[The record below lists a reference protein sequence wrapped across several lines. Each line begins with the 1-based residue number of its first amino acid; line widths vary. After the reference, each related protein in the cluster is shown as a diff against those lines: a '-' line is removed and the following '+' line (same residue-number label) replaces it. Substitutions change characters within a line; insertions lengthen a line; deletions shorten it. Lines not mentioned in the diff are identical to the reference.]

1 MAFLQAPHSQPNP
14 TPSPCCAFSGQ
25 SGREGDLLSFITYQI
40 QSICVIIYHMINGR
54 NTDGKFTDGNGG
66 RPKGSRNK
74 ATIAIDSLL
83 EGQAEALTQT
93 AISKALDGDSIA
105 LRLCMDR
112 IAPPMKDKPVVFP
125 LPQMRD
131 AMDASQ
137 AAGSV
142 LSAVSDGT
150 LTPIEGT
157 RVMGLIDSYRRT
169 LELTDIEQRLQSLES
184 DHADH

>member
-1 MAFLQAPHSQPNP
+1 M
-14 TPSPCCAFSGQ
+14 
-25 SGREGDLLSFITYQI
+25 E
-40 QSICVIIYHMINGR
+40 NGR
-54 NTDGKFTDGNGG
+54 NTDGKFAAGNRG

-74 ATIAIDSLL
+74 ATVAIEGLL

-93 AISKALDGDSIA
+93 AISKALGGDSIA

-125 LPQMRD
+125 LPRMHG
-131 AMDASQ
+131 AMDASE

-150 LTPIEGT
+150 LTPMEGT
-157 RVMGLIDSYRRT
+157 RVMDLIDSYRRT
-169 LELTDIEQRLQSLES
+169 LELTDIEQRLQSLER
-184 DHADH
+184 DHAGH